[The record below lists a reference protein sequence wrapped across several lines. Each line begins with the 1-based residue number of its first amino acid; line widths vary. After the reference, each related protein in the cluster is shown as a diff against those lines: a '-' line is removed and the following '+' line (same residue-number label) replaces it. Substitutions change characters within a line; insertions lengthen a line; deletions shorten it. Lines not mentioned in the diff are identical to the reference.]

1 LAQRRVLTRS
11 GAERKVLSERRR
23 RGALGAGTFAYGT
36 AGFRAKAVCLTTPKR
51 GYPGAETQ
59 NLLGGGLVLLMRVW
73 MAVQDTLASTVF
85 RSGVLAGLRALDT
98 KACTGIS
105 VAKAGPT
112 VRAGLW

>member
-1 LAQRRVLTRS
+1 MAQRRVLTRS

-36 AGFRAKAVCLTTPKR
+36 AGFRAKAVCLTPPKR
-51 GYPGAETQ
+51 GYPGAEPQTFV
-59 NLLGGGLVLLMRVW
+59 GARALLMRVW

-105 VAKAGPT
+105 VAGAGPT

>member
-1 LAQRRVLTRS
+1 MAPPVS
-11 GAERKVLSERRR
+11 A
-23 RGALGAGTFAYGT
+23 
-36 AGFRAKAVCLTTPKR
+36 PKR
-51 GYPGAETQ
+51 CVSPHPAWLPGGRNPKTF
-59 NLLGGGLVLLMRVW
+59 LGLLVLLMRVW